1 VTAIRLG
8 EASLRRIEIERGDL
22 GKSVSSHPQLRMNS
36 KPIPNAPLV
45 LVVDDDEAL
54 LEIVRITLSSEGFRV
69 GTARNGVEGLKA
81 YDAAKPDLVITD
93 LVMPEAEGIET
104 ILALRRRDPQV
115 RIIAMSGGSSVGP
128 AGFLRIAQG
137 AGALYRLS

>member
-1 VTAIRLG
+1 
-8 EASLRRIEIERGDL
+8 
-22 GKSVSSHPQLRMNS
+22 M
-36 KPIPNAPLV
+36 PLV
-45 LVVDDDEAL
+45 LVIDDDEAL
-54 LEIVRITLSSEGFRV
+54 LDVIQWVLNSAGFRIV
-69 GTARNGVEGLKA
+69 TARNGAEGLKR

-104 ILALRRRDPQV
+104 ILALRRRDPGV

-137 AGALYRLS
+137 AGAMYTLSKPFSTDELVAVVQRALHRVSA